1 MSRTPRSLLV
11 VFAFVAAA
19 LVAACGSQPAPPPA
33 TQTAPAESVNPPAA
47 ETPAAAPSTPAE
59 SAPAPVPA
67 PKPAPATKPAPAA
80 TPAPTPK
87 PTPPPEPVIKTVA
100 AGTSLDLELLDALSS
115 NVSKAGDP
123 FRARVVN
130 PVSVDG
136 VAVIPAGSLVHG
148 VVAEAVPV
156 PKIGGQAKLVVDFA
170 RIETPDGGSV
180 PIRASMN
187 WAGKSETGRDT
198 AAIAGATAAGAL
210 AGRLLSKN
218 DKTKGTLIGAAVGA
232 AVGTGAAAGTKGQE
246 VEVLAGTPVGI
257 QLVEPIQVTVRR

>member
-1 MSRTPRSLLV
+1 MTRRTRSSI
-11 VFAFVAAA
+11 AA
-19 LVAACGSQPAPPPA
+19 LGAVSIVLVAGCGSQPTPPPPEQPPA
-33 TQTAPAESVNPPAA
+33 AVQPAPAPTPAPAAPAETAPAPAPKPAPPVAQ
-47 ETPAAAPSTPAE
+47 TPKP
-59 SAPAPVPA
+59 APAPAPA
-67 PKPAPATKPAPAA
+67 PKPAPA
-80 TPAPTPK
+80 
-87 PTPPPEPVIKTVA
+87 PEPVIKTVP
-100 AGTSLDLELLDALSS
+100 AGTALDLEMLDAVSS
-115 NVSKAGDP
+115 IGSKAGDA

-136 VAVIPAGSLVHG
+136 VTVFPVGSVVYG
-148 VVAEAVPV
+148 VVTEAVPV

-170 RIETPDGGSV
+170 KVETPDGGSA

-210 AGRLLSKN
+210 AGRLLSKH

-246 VEVLAGTPVGI
+246 VEVPAGTPIGI
-257 QLVEPIQVTVRR
+257 QLTEATQVTVRR